1 MQEHWNLDTYA
12 VNAGLRDPPDWFKE
26 VFVRLYDPYG
36 KKTVPRRH
44 QVTGLNWCFTRT
56 RFGLYDEQ
64 GTGKTLISQAFAIW
78 NAAVGNKTLIL
89 MPPSLL
95 YQYKTSIS
103 STFEGIERFVSIA
116 YLKDR
121 KERPSFRREKLRF
134 WKDYQC
140 PDIVLSSYEL
150 FLREFEYLPN
160 FSTIIMDEANV
171 IGNSECST
179 YEKIE
184 TLLGEYGEKLALV
197 MTGTPAFNTLE
208 NLYGFI
214 RLTNPEAYVSLKHFR
229 NVHVKYKDIKVRVKA
244 SLTGKDT
251 RMVKAIDG
259 YKDVSRI
266 MSNLFKN
273 GRRLCKTDVVE
284 LPPKNVIVTKVS
296 LEDEHYERYK
306 KFVEERM
313 LEFSDGTILD
323 GSTSAGL
330 RQSALQAVLR
340 PDILGLTGKSEVV
353 QAIREITVPVVK
365 EGRKVFILAHYRET
379 VKLIMEEFKA
389 FNPVSM
395 FGETSNKAESLR
407 AFLEDKDC
415 GIMVANYKSGGA
427 GLNLQSVCETVICAE
442 PTSVPGQ
449 FNQGTDRAH
458 RVGQVNPVNVYILV
472 AVGTVYVKQ
481 VKNMVKKQVA
491 IDSVVVSNDLLAELL
506 GDPGRD
512 SEAEQFVIESSED
525 IDLPEPHP

>member
-1 MQEHWNLDTYA
+1 
-12 VNAGLRDPPDWFKE
+12 
-26 VFVRLYDPYG
+26 
-36 KKTVPRRH
+36 
-44 QVTGLNWCFTRT
+44 
-56 RFGLYDEQ
+56 
-64 GTGKTLISQAFAIW
+64 
-78 NAAVGNKTLIL
+78 
-89 MPPSLL
+89 
-95 YQYKTSIS
+95 
-103 STFEGIERFVSIA
+103 
-116 YLKDR
+116 
-121 KERPSFRREKLRF
+121 
-134 WKDYQC
+134 
-140 PDIVLSSYEL
+140 
-150 FLREFEYLPN
+150 
-160 FSTIIMDEANV
+160 
-171 IGNSECST
+171 
-179 YEKIE
+179 
-184 TLLGEYGEKLALV
+184 
-197 MTGTPAFNTLE
+197 
-208 NLYGFI
+208 
-214 RLTNPEAYVSLKHFR
+214 VSLKHFR
-229 NVHVKYKDIKVRVKA
+229 NVHIKYKDVKVRVKA

-251 RMVKAIDG
+251 RTVKTIDG
-259 YKDVSRI
+259 YKDVARI

-353 QAIREITVPVVK
+353 QAIREIATPVVK

-415 GIMVANYKSGGA
+415 SIMVANYKSGGA